1 MPRYFCSFF
10 FQICFYGENI
20 LQCERK
26 RERDRGKKEAER
38 GKRVKSVQKC
48 RDIHIERKRD
58 TVIDS
63 EEEIKRETRKQGNRE
78 REVERERDIET
89 D

>member
-1 MPRYFCSFF
+1 
-10 FQICFYGENI
+10 
-20 LQCERK
+20 
-26 RERDRGKKEAER
+26 
-38 GKRVKSVQKC
+38 
-48 RDIHIERKRD
+48 
-58 TVIDS
+58 VIDS